1 MAVLGHL
8 PVAASLLSID
18 YGDTAMKTNLST
30 ENLKQVAKA
39 FPLCKVRIHEHDDNL
54 TVVSFPRTDFSFEA
68 PTDRHPDR
76 VITRKAVPVLV
87 IEDGKNVVPDL
98 ELRGETVWGD
108 AKGHRLG
115 TKMLETNVRRMFKE
129 LHVDGRKEMLRFLG
143 ALKRAH

>member
-1 MAVLGHL
+1 MLKNLTPEAIKAV
-8 PVAASLLSID
+8 ARNFA
-18 YGDTAMKTNLST
+18 
-30 ENLKQVAKA
+30 
-39 FPLCKVRIHEHDDNL
+39 LCKVRVAGHDDDL
-54 TVVSFPRTDFSFEA
+54 TVIRFPRIDYSFEA

-76 VITRKAVPVLV
+76 VVTRKAVPVLV
-87 IEDGKNVVPDL
+87 IDGKNVMPDV
-98 ELRGETVWGD
+98 ELKGETVWGD